1 MARSYCPP
9 LACLALTLLGALG
22 CVDLPPSGGT
32 DNTSIYVYDN
42 VRGEVLAWDNVDAL
56 FAPSTTRAPEPDR
69 KISSGTVRNCAPL
82 WGGLAADATTDC
94 LYLVPATRGTVTR
107 LKQARGLNGHDI
119 KASQIDT
126 FRLGTDNDRFK
137 GGSFFGPASVNPATG
152 VLYITESSKDRNL
165 HRTWQIP
172 AAATVADDSRIPV
185 STAIAQTGSDK
196 GFSSVVGGKGAAFY
210 GYFPYGDT
218 VTDVH
223 KNNPQD
229 GPRIR
234 SGTVPADGFPK
245 RSGVIAGHPTLNP
258 DASSIPAYGC
268 LGFDSSHNVLYVSR
282 QASKAADK
290 AILVFGAGQ
299 FNGGFNQAPER
310 TLDDS
315 ASSLRNLRFIF
326 HANSKDWLAGM
337 DWLPP
342 FQAPPVAPGKK
353 AASKGNHML
362 HLWKSPST
370 GGTATPVNLDPDIQV
385 GGIAFA
391 AH

>member
-1 MARSYCPP
+1 MEQLDELKVSCGFEPEDEHYLQ
-9 LACLALTLLGALG
+9 LAG
-22 CVDLPPSGGT
+22 P
-32 DNTSIYVYDN
+32 
-42 VRGEVLAWDNVDAL
+42 VLADQTKAIVDH
-56 FAPSTTRAPEPDR
+56 
-69 KISSGTVRNCAPL
+69 
-82 WGGLAADATTDC
+82 W
-94 LYLVPATRGTVTR
+94 
-107 LKQARGLNGHDI
+107 
-119 KASQIDT
+119 
-126 FRLGTDNDRFK
+126 
-137 GGSFFGPASVNPATG
+137 
-152 VLYITESSKDRNL
+152 
-165 HRTWQIP
+165 
-172 AAATVADDSRIPV
+172 
-185 STAIAQTGSDK
+185 
-196 GFSSVVGGKGAAFY
+196 
-210 GYFPYGDT
+210 
-218 VTDVH
+218 
-223 KNNPQD
+223 
-229 GPRIR
+229 
-234 SGTVPADGFPK
+234 